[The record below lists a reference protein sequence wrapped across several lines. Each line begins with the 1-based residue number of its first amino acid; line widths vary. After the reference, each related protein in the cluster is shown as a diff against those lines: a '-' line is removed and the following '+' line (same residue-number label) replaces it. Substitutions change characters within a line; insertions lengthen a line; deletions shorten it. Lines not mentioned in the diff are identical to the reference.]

1 MVALVAVR
9 DSPEQWFLQ
18 PPSALVVKT
27 VAESTLLVAGRSKY
41 RSWASGDYG
50 EDQERIRTLLER
62 TPAVLG
68 SSASADFRLPDG
80 ENSASHLDI
89 LVNSDRFHDLVS
101 HRQKSPFQEGED
113 TNGAFRRIFCPALTV
128 SREWHLIDQ
137 FLLEQLLRR
146 RGTYRLLLDNLE
158 HLPDRIE
165 IHSEI
170 PVASGRREAVSLD
183 APESQDALRAFS
195 EAFRAARK
203 DLEVYAYERPKDRS
217 LGFPHPRMQM
227 MILDN
232 SNIFTHLDNGLQ
244 SLTNPN
250 RQAVAF
256 KKGEKEEW
264 TRAKAELS
272 ALERQRIV

>member
-1 MVALVAVR
+1 MVALVALQN
-9 DSPEQWFLQ
+9 SPKEWFLN

-50 EDQERIRTLLER
+50 ENQERIRTLLER

-68 SSASADFRLPDG
+68 SSASADFRLPD
-80 ENSASHLDI
+80 EESSASHLDI
-89 LVNSDRFHDLVS
+89 LVNSDPFHDLVS
-101 HRQKSPFQEGED
+101 HRQKSPFYEGED
-113 TNGAFRRIFCPALTV
+113 TNGAFQRIFCPALTV

-137 FLLEQLLRR
+137 FLLEQLVER
-146 RGTYRLLLDNLE
+146 RGTYRLLLDNLK

-183 APESQDALRAFS
+183 APESQDALRAFC
-195 EAFRAARK
+195 EAFRAVRK
-203 DLEVYAYERPKDRS
+203 DLEIYAYERPRDRS
-217 LGFPHPRMQM
+217 LRFPHPRMQM

-250 RQAVAF
+250 RQAVVF
-256 KKGEKEEW
+256 KKGDKDEW
-264 TRAKAELS
+264 TQAKVALISLS
-272 ALERQRIV
+272 RQQVV